1 MRLYK
6 ISENGEFIEI
16 YKLEF
21 KDDEIYVID
30 DIEENMV
37 YIWAGVKSSEKK
49 KEYGAEFARQIER
62 EQSDKVRILI
72 MKQNREYG
80 SFLAMMEDLKKGLIP
95 GKHTERRAEMKLTIP
110 MKQQEKEIELKSKE
124 VRDKSEYRILAWLEQ
139 QRLHRKSVSDKPEN
153 VFEEKPIDLETQVQE
168 AAYFISLK
176 NFSYDE
182 LCWFLAEKIERIS
195 LGMPTLNDIRSKA
208 EQIFNSSIT
217 YDELCWLNGEIDILL
232 SKGFIEKGKIGFR

>member
-1 MRLYK
+1 MRLYR
-6 ISENGEFIEI
+6 INNNGEFVEI

-21 KDDEIYVID
+21 KDNEIYVID
-30 DIEENMV
+30 DIEENTV
-37 YIWAGVKSSEKK
+37 YIWAGVNSSEKK

-62 EQSDKVRILI
+62 EQSGKIRILV

-95 GKHTERRAEMKLTIP
+95 GKHMERRAEMKLNMQ
-110 MKQQEKEIELKSKE
+110 MKHGEKEIELKSKE
-124 VRDKSEYRILAWLEQ
+124 IRDKSEYQILAWLEQ
-139 QRLHRKSVSDKPEN
+139 QRLHRKSISDITEDMYEDKSTE
-153 VFEEKPIDLETQVQE
+153 FEAQIQE
-168 AAYFISLK
+168 AAYFTSLK

-195 LGMPTLNDIRSKA
+195 LGMATLDDIRKKA
-208 EQIFNSSIT
+208 EEIFNSSIT

-232 SKGFIEKGKIGFR
+232 SKGLIQKGKIKFR

>member
-6 ISENGEFIEI
+6 ISDDGEFIEI
-16 YKLEF
+16 YNLEF
-21 KDDEIYVID
+21 KEDEIYVID
-30 DIEENMV
+30 DIEENIV

-49 KEYGAEFARQIER
+49 KEYGTEFARQIEK
-62 EQSDKVRILI
+62 EQSGMVRILI

-80 SFLAMMEDLKKGLIP
+80 SFLAMMSDLKKGIIP
-95 GKHTERRAEMKLTIP
+95 GKDIERRAEMKLNIP
-110 MKQQEKEIELKSKE
+110 TKPQEKEPELKSKE
-124 VRDKSEYRILAWLEQ
+124 VRDKSEYQILAWLEQ
-139 QRLHRKSVSDKPEN
+139 QKLHRKSIPQITEDTYEGKI
-153 VFEEKPIDLETQVQE
+153 IDLTDQIQE

-195 LGMPTLNDIRSKA
+195 LGMPSLKDIRTKA

>member
-1 MRLYK
+1 
-6 ISENGEFIEI
+6 
-16 YKLEF
+16 
-21 KDDEIYVID
+21 
-30 DIEENMV
+30 MV

-62 EQSDKVRILI
+62 EQSGMVRILI

-80 SFLAMMEDLKKGLIP
+80 SFLAMMEDLKRGLIP

-110 MKQQEKEIELKSKE
+110 MKPQEKELKLKSKE
-124 VRDKSEYRILAWLEQ
+124 VRDKTEYQILAWLEQ
-139 QRLHRKSVSDKPEN
+139 QKLHRKSVSDITEN
-153 VFEEKPIDLETQVQE
+153 KYEEKSIDLKTQVQE

-176 NFSYDE
+176 NFSYGE

-195 LGMPTLNDIRSKA
+195 YGMPTLENIRKKA
-208 EQIFNSSIT
+208 EQIFYSSIT

-232 SKGFIEKGKIGFR
+232 SKGLIEKGKLRFR

>member
-6 ISENGEFIEI
+6 INDDGQFIEI
-16 YKLEF
+16 YNLDF

-37 YIWAGVKSSEKK
+37 YIWAGVKSSERK
-49 KEYGAEFARQIER
+49 KEYGAEFARQIEI
-62 EQSDKVRILI
+62 EQSDMVRILI

-80 SFLAMMEDLKKGLIP
+80 SFLAMMADLKKGIIP
-95 GKHTERRAEMKLTIP
+95 GKDIERRAEMKLNIP
-110 MKQQEKEIELKSKE
+110 TRTQEKELELKSKE
-124 VRDKSEYRILAWLEQ
+124 VRNKSEYQILAWLEQ
-139 QRLHRKSVSDKPEN
+139 QKLHRKSIPQITEDIY
-153 VFEEKPIDLETQVQE
+153 EEKYADFTTQIQE

-195 LGMPTLNDIRSKA
+195 LGMPSLKDVREKA
-208 EQIFNSSIT
+208 EKIFNSSIN

-232 SKGFIEKGKIGFR
+232 SKGLIEKTKTGFK

>member
-30 DIEENMV
+30 DIDENMV

-49 KEYGAEFARQIER
+49 KEYGAEFAKQIEK

-80 SFLAMMEDLKKGLIP
+80 SFLAMMADLKKGLIP
-95 GKHTERRAEMKLTIP
+95 GKHTERRAEMKLNVP
-110 MKQQEKEIELKSKE
+110 MKPREKELELKSKE
-124 VRDKSEYRILAWLEQ
+124 VRDKPEYQILAWLEQ
-139 QRLHRKSVSDKPEN
+139 QRLHRKSVLDLTESSN
-153 VFEEKPIDLETQVQE
+153 EEKSFDLETQVQE
-168 AAYFISLK
+168 AAYFISLN

-182 LCWFLAEKIERIS
+182 LCWFLAEKLERIS
-195 LGMPTLNDIRSKA
+195 LGIPTLNDIRRKA
-208 EQIFNSSIT
+208 EEIFNSSIT

-232 SKGFIEKGKIGFR
+232 SKGLIEKGRIRFR

>member
-21 KDDEIYVID
+21 QDDEIYVID

-49 KEYGAEFARQIER
+49 REYGAEFARQIER
-62 EQSDKVRILI
+62 EQSGKVRILI

-80 SFLAMMEDLKKGLIP
+80 SFLAMMADLKKGIIP
-95 GKHTERRAEMKLTIP
+95 GKDVERRAEMKLNIP
-110 MKQQEKEIELKSKE
+110 AKPQEKEVELKSKI
-124 VRDKSEYRILAWLEQ
+124 VRDKSEYQILAWLEQ
-139 QRLHRKSVSDKPEN
+139 QKLHRKPVSQITGEIHG
-153 VFEEKPIDLETQVQE
+153 EKPTDFKFQIQE

-195 LGMPTLNDIRSKA
+195 FGMPSLKDIREKA

-217 YDELCWLNGEIDILL
+217 YDELCWLNGEIDILI
-232 SKGFIEKGKIGFR
+232 SKGLIEKGKIGFK